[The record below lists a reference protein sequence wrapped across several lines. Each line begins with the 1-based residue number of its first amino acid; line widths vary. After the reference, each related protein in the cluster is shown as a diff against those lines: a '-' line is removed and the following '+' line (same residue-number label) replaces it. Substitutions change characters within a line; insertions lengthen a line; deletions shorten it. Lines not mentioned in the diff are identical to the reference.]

1 VGTFV
6 LIALRLSRVMLVID
20 RAWTVLLDV
29 TIAKS
34 KSDKMSKPLAADTF
48 VADVVL
54 GPGEASGTGNVTG
67 GRKLA
72 RYDFGR
78 PAYSRHYRD

>member
-1 VGTFV
+1 M
-6 LIALRLSRVMLVID
+6 IALRLSRGMLVTD

-29 TIAKS
+29 TIGKS

-54 GPGEASGTGNVTG
+54 GPGEASSTGNVTG

-78 PAYSRHYRD
+78 PAIGHPLAPFRP